1 MLLEGNLQAL
11 QHLAIPVTDMA
22 RSRAFYEQFGFKETL
37 SKDIAVD
44 GDVVKVLFL
53 KKDDLTL
60 ELFQLAEAMLKQVA
74 EREDGHIDHVALN
87 VKDID
92 KACEELTAAGIVPL
106 EDNAPVF
113 LPLWKNGTKFFTV
126 RGPDGEK
133 VEFSQ
138 IL

>member
-1 MLLEGNLQAL
+1 MLLKDNLERL
-11 QHLAIPVTDMA
+11 QHLGFPATDLAI
-22 RSRAFYEQFGFKETL
+22 SQAFYEQFGFKKTL
-37 SKDIAVD
+37 SEKVTVGGNIVE
-44 GDVVKVLFL
+44 VLFL

-60 ELFQLAEAMLKQVA
+60 ELFKQTEPMLKQGA

-92 KACEELTAAGIVPL
+92 KAYEELTAAGFVPL